1 MGTVDRLR
9 VPPFDEALY
18 LLDISGFVFRFYYS
32 VRGLTTARGEPTGAV
47 FGVTKMLQKLVTES
61 APRFLGVAMDS
72 RTPTFRETLFPD
84 YKKNRPAPPEDL
96 RPQFE
101 FVREVVEAYGIP
113 ALQQDGF
120 EADDVIAT
128 VVRRVVSDRP
138 VVILGSD
145 KDLCQLVS
153 DRVLLYVPDKDE
165 VYGPAEVEAKW
176 GVPPSRMTDLQA
188 LVGDPTDNVPGVP
201 GVGPKTAAKLLRQ
214 FGSLEQVVAR
224 AAEVGNPRLRKALE
238 EHGARALQV
247 RPLVTL
253 RDDVP
258 VAIDLDALRWTPPDP
273 GRLRAVFQRFE
284 FHTLAAALG
293 TPADAAASAVPAGRP
308 PGIDYAAVRSIEELD
323 ALLARARERGVLSID
338 TETTGID
345 PMQAGLVGISL
356 SVEPGVGRYVPVGH
370 TGPGSEA
377 QLPRAAVLERL
388 RPVLED
394 PAVAKIGQH
403 IKYDAIVLARAGVR
417 LCGVTFDTMLAS
429 YLLDPEKHQH
439 RLEQIAAE
447 WLGRRM
453 VSYDEVTEKRRGHQ
467 LRFDEVPVDRAADY
481 SAEDAEVVMSLF
493 EPMRRALDEAGLS
506 SLLTDLELPLS
517 EVLVDLE
524 MTGVQVDLG
533 RLRRLAQELT
543 IEAGRLEEDVQRL
556 AGRPFNLNSP
566 KQLAEVLFDQL
577 GLPVAKRT
585 KTGRS
590 TDADVLE
597 ELALLHPLPAKVL
610 QYRSLTRLVS
620 GYLEA
625 LPALVH
631 PETGR
636 IHTSYNQAVA
646 ATGRLSSSN
655 PNLQNI
661 PVRTDVG
668 RRIRDAFTTRPGW
681 RIVSADYS
689 QIELRV
695 LAHLSRDPLLLESFR
710 TGEDVHARTARE
722 VFGVIAGGSALA
734 EMRRRAKV
742 INFGIL
748 YGKTD
753 YGLAR
758 ELGIPKSQARQFI
771 ADYFARYRGV
781 KEYMERTV
789 AEARETGVV
798 RTMLG
803 RRRYLRDIRSRNP
816 TLRNQSERM
825 AMNTPIQGTAADLL
839 KLAMVRV
846 QRELRA
852 SPLRARMLLTVHD
865 ELVFE
870 CPAEEVTELAVLVRR
885 AMEGAAHLEVPLV
898 VEIGSGETW
907 GQAH

>member
-1 MGTVDRLR
+1 MGTADRLR
-9 VPPFDEALY
+9 APPFDDALY

-47 FGVTKMLQKLVTES
+47 FGVTKMLQKLVAES
-61 APRFLGVAMDS
+61 APRFLGIAMDS

-84 YKKNRPAPPEDL
+84 YKKNRPEPPEDL
-96 RPQFE
+96 RPQFG

-128 VVRRVVSDRP
+128 AVRRVAPERP
-138 VVILGSD
+138 VVILASD

-165 VYGPAEVEAKW
+165 LYGPAEVEAKW

-214 FGSLEQVVAR
+214 FGSLDQVLAR
-224 AAEVGNPRLRKALE
+224 AAEISNPRLRKALE
-238 EHGARALQV
+238 EHGARALQA

-258 VAIDLDALRWTPPDP
+258 VTIDLEALRWTPPDP
-273 GRLRAVFQRFE
+273 ERLRAVFQRFE

-293 TPADAAASAVPAGRP
+293 SPAGGVAAAAPAGRP
-308 PGIDYAAVRSIEELD
+308 AGIDYAAVRSLEELD

-338 TETTGID
+338 TETTGLD

-356 SVEPGVGRYVPVGH
+356 SVEPGVGRYLPVGH

-388 RPVLED
+388 RPVLGD

-403 IKYDAIVLARAGVR
+403 LKYDTIVLARAGVPLR
-417 LCGVTFDTMLAS
+417 GVAFDTMLAS

-439 RLEQIAAE
+439 RLEQIASE
-447 WLGRRM
+447 WLGRGM
-453 VSYDEVTEKRRGHQ
+453 VSYEEVTEKRRGHQ
-467 LRFDEVPVDRAADY
+467 LRFDEVPVDRATDY
-481 SAEDAEVVMSLF
+481 AAEDAEVVMSLF

-533 RLRRLAQELT
+533 KLRRLAQELT
-543 IEAGRLEEDVQRL
+543 IEAGHLEEDVQRL
-556 AGRPFNLNSP
+556 AGRVFNLNSP

-577 GLPVAKRT
+577 GLPVTKKT

-597 ELALLHPLPAKVL
+597 ELAALHPLPAKVL

-695 LAHLSRDPLLLESFR
+695 LAHLARDPLLLESFR

-781 KEYMERTV
+781 KEYMDRTV

-798 RTMLG
+798 HTLLG

-846 QRELRA
+846 HRDLRA
-852 SPLRARMLLTVHD
+852 STLRARMLLTVHD

-870 CPAEEVTELAVLVRR
+870 CPAEEVTDLAALVRR
-885 AMEGAAHLEVPLV
+885 AMEGAAALEVPLV
-898 VEIGSGETW
+898 VDIGSGETW